1 LATIAD
7 GTSNTLLAGETTRGD
22 GGRAAVDV
30 RRQHVRLRKADLKG
44 LKEDAGVKDWK
55 AGQNVAGDR
64 GSAWIDGR
72 FLQGTATATRR
83 LNDPR
88 PDVDCGGAGGLSGLR
103 NYQPGTNVLVCDG
116 SGRWP
121 SQSGN

>member
-22 GGRAAVDV
+22 GGRAAVDA
-30 RRQHVRLRKADLKG
+30 RRQHVRLKKADLKG

-55 AGQNVAGDR
+55 AGQNIAGDR

-72 FLQGTATATRR
+72 FLQATFSATRR
-83 LNDPR
+83 LNDTR
-88 PDVDCGGAGGLSGLR
+88 PDVDCGRAGGLSG
-103 NYQPGTNVLVCDG
+103 
-116 SGRWP
+116 
-121 SQSGN
+121 